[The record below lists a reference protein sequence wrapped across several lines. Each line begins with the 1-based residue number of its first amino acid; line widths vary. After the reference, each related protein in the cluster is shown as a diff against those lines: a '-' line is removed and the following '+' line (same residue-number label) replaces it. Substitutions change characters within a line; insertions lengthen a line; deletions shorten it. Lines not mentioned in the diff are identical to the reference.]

1 MANADGACL
10 SENGPSNY
18 PWQCGESGTEAR
30 ILLIDSTSPS
40 HSLISSLF
48 TPFPS
53 CLALRKVIKGAVHSL
68 GMQVLHQPIHTLI
81 ACSDHW
87 LNQL

>member
-48 TPFPS
+48 TPFTS
-53 CLALRKVIKGAVHSL
+53 CPALSVVIKGAVHSL
-68 GMQVLHQPIHTLI
+68 GMQVLHESSRTHP
-81 ACSDHW
+81 
-87 LNQL
+87 